1 MVFVFSLTTMGVAQ
15 DEGKTTEIL
24 STLAAPC
31 KVEAL
36 SIEQRATKLSSFG
49 LLPAD
54 TSACLSVLGLGDAI
68 IAYEKTWDFPNCS
81 PDLQQYMIEQQE
93 SKQGIYGINDILIAG
108 GAELPQGIMAASS
121 LLDILSQ
128 LSVAQEATA
137 ILSKS
142 NFESTFQASYFS
154 AWGKW
159 IQQGKI
165 TPILAIIS
173 IKPEALQSYQENVSS
188 IISSVIPSGLATAY
202 TFTYQGID
210 FSGVHI
216 SGKLLINNLK
226 DQKPIHLSLA
236 EYQAFLKELSK
247 LDCYLLVGFKDD
259 KIIFSLTQ
267 DPKTQLKLAATPQE
281 SILAT
286 EKLAF
291 TDQANDALAIGYA
304 DAATSEA
311 IASVSQCDSP
321 SEINGLIQALELTFP
336 QHSDGVISSLKA
348 LGINC
353 QNMSKLG
360 KSNQAM
366 TLLAWWDKGL
376 QLELTEAD
384 QNLVGTCKPLKIN
397 VLADRPENIFYAAAS
412 LNPELVTQLIESC
425 ENGVSAVWQFAEFY
439 LPMMAARSGTNS
451 NYGIASQISSIMPL
465 AKMCKPELIKLWNA
479 AKPALKGMISESAL
493 VIDDKGTMPRIPA
506 VSEEQAAQ
514 MIIPRIAYATGLTD
528 RTKISQSWDK
538 MVISLNE
545 LMLSLS
551 DPTAEDEATS
561 ALSGI
566 TKNEVKGL
574 TTYSYPAPF
583 FTTGC
588 NPCLSI
594 SDQLFILGTAPRL
607 NQEIAEAWT
616 ANPTK
621 ELQGAVFAFKTEPV
635 FNMFRINYQAIS
647 KAKFS
652 PDSGLPVVIFLRR
665 AQGIYCTLTTED
677 GVSRFRL
684 SIPWK

>member
-1 MVFVFSLTTMGVAQ
+1 MGNAQ
-15 DEGKTTEIL
+15 DAGKTTEIL
-24 STLAAPC
+24 ARLAAPC

-36 SIEQRATKLSSFG
+36 SVEQRATKLSSFA

-54 TSACLSVLGLGDAI
+54 TSACLSVLSLGDTI
-68 IAYEKTWDFPNCS
+68 IAYEKIWDLPNCS
-81 PDLQQYMIEQQE
+81 KDLQKNIIEKQQ

-108 GAELPQGIMAASS
+108 GPELPQGIMAASS
-121 LLDILSQ
+121 LVHTLLQLDF
-128 LSVAQEATA
+128 AQEATA

-142 NFESTFQASYFS
+142 NFESTFQATSFS

-165 TPILAIIS
+165 APILAIIS
-173 IKPEALQSYQENVSS
+173 VKQKALQSYQDNVNDL
-188 IISSVIPSGLATAY
+188 ISSVVPSGLATAY
-202 TFTYQGID
+202 TFPYQGLD

-216 SGKLLINNLK
+216 DGKLLVNALK
-226 DQKPIHLSLA
+226 NEKPIHLSLA
-236 EYQAFLKELSK
+236 DYQAFLKELSQ

-259 KIIFSLTQ
+259 KIILSLTQ

-291 TDQANDALAIGYA
+291 TDQANDVLAIVYA
-304 DAATSEA
+304 DVATSEA
-311 IASVSQCDSP
+311 LASITQCDSP

-348 LGINC
+348 LGANC

-360 KSNQAM
+360 KSNQSM
-366 TLLAWWDKGL
+366 TLLAWWDQGL

-384 QNLVGTCKPLKIN
+384 QDLVKMGKPLKLSS
-397 VLADRPENIFYAAAS
+397 LADRPENICYAAAS

-439 LPMMAARSGTNS
+439 LPMIVAPSGTNS
-451 NYGIASQISSIMPL
+451 DHGIASQISSIMPL

-479 AKPALKGMISESAL
+479 AKPALKGMSSESAL
-493 VIDDKGTMPRIPA
+493 VIDDKGTMPRVPA

-514 MIIPRIAYATGLTD
+514 MIIPRIAYATGLSD
-528 RTKISQSWDK
+528 RAKISQSWDK
-538 MVISLNE
+538 MVVSLNE

-551 DPTAEDEATS
+551 DPTAGDDATS
-561 ALSGI
+561 VLSEI

-583 FTTGC
+583 FTAGC
-588 NPCLSI
+588 NPCVSI
-594 SDQLFILGTAPRL
+594 SDQLFIFGTAPQL

-621 ELQGAVFAFKTEPV
+621 EFQGAVFAFKTEPILK
-635 FNMFRINYQAIS
+635 MAELNY
-647 KAKFS
+647 KALTGAKLS
-652 PDSGLPVVIFLRR
+652 PDPGAPAVIFSRR
-665 AQGIYCTLTTED
+665 LQGVYCTLTTED

-684 SIPWK
+684 SLSWK